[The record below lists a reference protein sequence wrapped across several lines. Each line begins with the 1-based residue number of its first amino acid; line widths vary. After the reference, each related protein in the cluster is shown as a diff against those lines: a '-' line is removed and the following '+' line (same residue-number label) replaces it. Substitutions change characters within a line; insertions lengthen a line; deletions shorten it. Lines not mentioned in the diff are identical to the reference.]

1 MQACLVFPLT
11 SEFKICLSLDIY
23 FHKFNARHVFIF
35 IRTILT
41 IYIIYIGICTTCTC
55 NDLVQR
61 WDTKILIICSYIFSQ
76 GKYFSRIS
84 VCLDICV
91 SDLLR
96 CFHVVNVE
104 NAAGTR
110 KSAEAASEAL
120 AEAL

>member
-35 IRTILT
+35 IHTIN
-41 IYIIYIGICTTCTC
+41 IYIGICTTCTC

-120 AEAL
+120 AETL